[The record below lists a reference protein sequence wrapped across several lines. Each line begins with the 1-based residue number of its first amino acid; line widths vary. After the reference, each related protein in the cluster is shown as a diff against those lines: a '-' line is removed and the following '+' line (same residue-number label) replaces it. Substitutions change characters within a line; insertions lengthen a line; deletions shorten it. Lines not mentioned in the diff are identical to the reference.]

1 MPNTSSSKNHCQ
13 DQPELT
19 GPIPKSHMGK
29 SEDNKKNSGKK
40 IKDVE
45 ISVPIVYG
53 NIAFWLGKKA
63 SE

>member
-29 SEDNKKNSGKK
+29 SEDNKK
-40 IKDVE
+40 VTFF
-45 ISVPIVYG
+45 PIQSHYPIPQ
-53 NIAFWLGKKA
+53 NNRF
-63 SE
+63 SEPYPFLE